1 MISPDLGG
9 YIPVNH
15 HYPAVRVTWWHFF
28 YQAVRMR
35 PARAEV
41 ALGEDVE
48 RPGVELWSSWAFG
61 KWTYPTKK
69 GNWSNPTVVLHP
81 QIRDFSKQKLGSS
94 TNKHGQLDRGKWGVR
109 ANFCKESCG
118 DWTSKAWDLMAVDI
132 LIYGYTYITR
142 ARWDWSRTRESNNQI
157 PEIRDTSWIYSQN
170 QHKQS
175 NLLKTGFAW
184 FWRHYS
190 LRCNPWKP
198 THTLRLNIL
207 WS

>member
-1 MISPDLGG
+1 MAIFPLITTTLLYGWHGDIFFTRLYGWDL
-9 YIPVNH
+9 
-15 HYPAVRVTWWHFF
+15 REQKWHWEKMW
-28 YQAVRMR
+28 RG
-35 PARAEV
+35 RAWNSEV
-41 ALGEDVE
+41 HGHLESG
-48 RPGVELWSSWAFG
+48 LIQQ
-61 KWTYPTKK
+61 KK

-81 QIRDFSKQKLGSS
+81 QIRDLSKQKLGSS